1 MQSKADNMMDVRWPN
16 SQEAVVTLNGEFRMA
31 TIASSRR
38 KLLRLARKN
47 PKVLTIDMA
56 EVQTIDTAGIAVLVE
71 ILRALHGT
79 GCKLLLTGL
88 RDQVRRMVGLTH
100 LDQVLEVSPWTQEEL
115 CQHGGISP
123 PSGIDLAGGC

>member
-1 MQSKADNMMDVRWPN
+1 MQSKAANMMDVQWSN
-16 SQEAVVTLNGEFRMA
+16 SQEAVVTLHGEFRMA

-38 KLLRLARKN
+38 KLLQLTRKN
-47 PKVLTIDMA
+47 PKVVAIDMA

-71 ILRALHGT
+71 VLRALRGR
-79 GCKLLLTGL
+79 GGKLKLTGL

-100 LDQVLEVSPWTQEEL
+100 LDQVLEVSPGAQEEL

-123 PSGIDLAGGC
+123 PSGIDLAGRC